1 MSHRGDYDRDRYFGG
16 GGGGGGGSYRGR
28 EPYRRDDGGGGY
40 DRARDRSR
48 DDRDRSGPP
57 RGGGYGGCGGGGH
70 AGRGGG
76 GGHGGGRGRGRGG
89 GGGRGRGFS
98 APRPGPNEPYQVLTN
113 FFKVLCTLSA
123 SGGYWTVYHV
133 DIIDAIRKKKVGP
146 DGNFFEPWQWEVV
159 PKLRGGAEKA
169 LDLEQGGNAVS
180 RRALRALYEKLQE
193 EDRGTVFA
201 FDGGNKVVAPKQLFA
216 ETKKIGQGGD
226 GNKVS
231 ADAGRYGPAA
241 EAPGGGGGGAG
252 GGNGPAPAEALER
265 HYEVRILANA
275 DADAPDADRAKYE
288 WKILKL
294 KEVDVIAY
302 NTIRDIFSGRFAAA
316 TGEQEHL
323 QQQVIQQLVVKQC
336 IEIVWKNAALFSG
349 MKLLGKS
356 DRLFYFPEETQQGFI
371 QSRLLSP
378 QVLLTLPNSQI
389 QAVYAGLKIAIQMN
403 RSGGVYFVGKILNEL
418 RALRLPRI
426 FPIRMCLFS
435 LLLSV
440 FVPTFPFTLVHVAD
454 TDIDIMNRNRT
465 PDNRPIPILNEQS
478 RGSGTIAGV
487 RIDNVH
493 QKITD
498 RRMREEVR
506 KALDNLTL
514 HMSYNKSSAWEDSEC
529 NQLTYLNSCGLS
541 NIY

>member
-1 MSHRGDYDRDRYFGG
+1 MSHRGDYDRDRYF

-57 RGGGYGGCGGGGH
+57 RGGGYGGGGY

-76 GGHGGGRGRGRGG
+76 GGHGGGRGRGR
-89 GGGRGRGFS
+89 GGRGRGFS

-226 GNKVS
+226 GNTSKGNT
-231 ADAGRYGPAA
+231 DAGRYGPAA
-241 EAPGGGGGGAG
+241 EAPGGGGEGGGGAG
-252 GGNGPAPAEALER
+252 GGNGPAPAGALER

-275 DADAPDADRAKYE
+275 DADAPDADRAKHE
-288 WKILKL
+288 WKIVKL
-294 KEVDVIAY
+294 KEVEVIAY

-371 QSRLLSP
+371 QSELLSQ
-378 QVLLTLPNSQI
+378 QVLRTLPNSQI
-389 QAVYAGLKIAIQMN
+389 QAVYAGLKTAIQMN
-403 RSGGVYFVGKILNEL
+403 ISGGVYFVGKILNEL
-418 RALRLPRI
+418 LEHCAFLAY
-426 FPIRMCLFS
+426 F
-435 LLLSV
+435 LSECV
-440 FVPTFPFTLVHVAD
+440 CSHSYFPFLSQHS
-454 TDIDIMNRNRT
+454 
-465 PDNRPIPILNEQS
+465 LS
-478 RGSGTIAGV
+478 
-487 RIDNVH
+487 
-493 QKITD
+493 
-498 RRMREEVR
+498 
-506 KALDNLTL
+506 L
-514 HMSYNKSSAWEDSEC
+514 SYM
-529 NQLTYLNSCGLS
+529 
-541 NIY
+541 